1 MKDKGKSMPTKD
13 NGNADWSKMF
23 MGMAVAIVFVMQAY
37 QQGTQNQ
44 HGAQISDMSKQI
56 VPRAEVQT
64 TYVPHHEITKS
75 QEQLEKQISLLTKT
89 LQDLAE
95 MKHDHDK

>member
-1 MKDKGKSMPTKD
+1 MPTKES
-13 NGNADWSKMF
+13 NATDWSKMF

-44 HGAQISDMSKQI
+44 HGTQISDMAKQI
-56 VPRAEVQT
+56 VPRSEVQS

-75 QEQLEKQISLLTKT
+75 QKELEVQIGLLTKA
-89 LQDLAE
+89 LEKLATGANNGNSN
-95 MKHDHDK
+95 D